1 MHDANVRQQ
10 EDVDSKRLVE
20 IINEVSQHHTTL
32 IGVIS
37 RRADQV
43 KVIINWWNKGD
54 VTSAINALSM
64 QNDLSVSMDVLNV
77 TFAQNHRIEMLNYE
91 NVANVIPHCI
101 NLVNS
106 KYETH
111 ILTGLKSILNI
122 LRQFSP
128 KLIQLKQMP
137 LGREVDLA
145 REERLRKADLCI
157 EQFQKFSNCKGY
169 QKALK
174 RQGEEVQENA
184 NLVQNQI
191 LNLLNTVKADKAEAE

>member
-1 MHDANVRQQ
+1 MHDATANQRQQ

-77 TFAQNHRIEMLNYE
+77 TFA
-91 NVANVIPHCI
+91 
-101 NLVNS
+101 
-106 KYETH
+106 
-111 ILTGLKSILNI
+111 
-122 LRQFSP
+122 
-128 KLIQLKQMP
+128 
-137 LGREVDLA
+137 
-145 REERLRKADLCI
+145 
-157 EQFQKFSNCKGY
+157 
-169 QKALK
+169 
-174 RQGEEVQENA
+174 
-184 NLVQNQI
+184 
-191 LNLLNTVKADKAEAE
+191 

>member
-1 MHDANVRQQ
+1 MTDPNAQQQ
-10 EDVDSKRLVE
+10 EEVDSKRLVE

-32 IGVIS
+32 VQVVS

-43 KVIINWWNKGD
+43 KVVINWWNKGD

-77 TFAQNHRIEMLNYE
+77 TFAKNNRLDMLNYE
-91 NVANVIPHCI
+91 NVAAVVPHTI

-111 ILTGLKSILNI
+111 IMTGLQSVLNI
-122 LRQFSP
+122 LRNFGP
-128 KLIQLKQMP
+128 KIIQLKAMP

-145 REERLRKADLCI
+145 REERIRECDACI
-157 EQFQKFSNCKGY
+157 EQFEKFGKSKGY
-169 QKALK
+169 QKALQ
-174 RQGEEVQENA
+174 REGEQV
-184 NLVQNQI
+184 
-191 LNLLNTVKADKAEAE
+191 

>member
-1 MHDANVRQQ
+1 MRATYVAKPKDQPAGINMEDFVMHDATANQRQQ

-77 TFAQNHRIEMLNYE
+77 TFA
-91 NVANVIPHCI
+91 
-101 NLVNS
+101 
-106 KYETH
+106 
-111 ILTGLKSILNI
+111 
-122 LRQFSP
+122 
-128 KLIQLKQMP
+128 
-137 LGREVDLA
+137 
-145 REERLRKADLCI
+145 
-157 EQFQKFSNCKGY
+157 
-169 QKALK
+169 
-174 RQGEEVQENA
+174 
-184 NLVQNQI
+184 
-191 LNLLNTVKADKAEAE
+191 

>member
-1 MHDANVRQQ
+1 MRATYVAKPTNKPAGINMDDFVMQDSNTVQH

-77 TFAQNHRIEMLNYE
+77 TFA
-91 NVANVIPHCI
+91 
-101 NLVNS
+101 
-106 KYETH
+106 
-111 ILTGLKSILNI
+111 
-122 LRQFSP
+122 
-128 KLIQLKQMP
+128 
-137 LGREVDLA
+137 
-145 REERLRKADLCI
+145 
-157 EQFQKFSNCKGY
+157 
-169 QKALK
+169 
-174 RQGEEVQENA
+174 
-184 NLVQNQI
+184 
-191 LNLLNTVKADKAEAE
+191 